1 MDIYLKLFEVLF
13 PVFFVVGIG
22 YYLGKNNP
30 KIDTTVITNFA
41 ANVGTPA
48 MIIYALTSTGISFEM
63 FKDYFL
69 YYLIAIVGFSLIGI
83 IFLFF
88 LKTKDI
94 IRELPPFIMP
104 NTGNMGLPIC
114 LFAYGSQG
122 LGVAA
127 SISALI
133 ILCHFTLGIFLA
145 DRKFNI
151 NIILKN
157 PPFYSIIISIILLYN
172 NIKLPVFIENTT
184 FLLMYAT
191 IFLILMSLGIAL
203 TRLKVFSFTKALIS
217 SIGRVVLGPLIGIL
231 LIFYFE
237 LKGFA
242 AGALLIQ
249 CSMPSAVLTYLV
261 GSIYSPK
268 KIVDSIASMIVV
280 STLLSFITIP
290 LVVFF
295 ALKYFN

>member
-1 MDIYLKLFEVLF
+1 MEIYIKLFDVLF

-22 YYLGKNNP
+22 YYLGKKNP
-30 KIDTTVITNFA
+30 KIDTTFITNFA

-48 MIIYALTSTGISFEM
+48 MIIYALNPINISFDI
-63 FKDYFL
+63 FKSYFW
-69 YYLIAIVGFSLIGI
+69 YYLIAMFGFFIIGS

-94 IRELPPFIMP
+94 IRELPPFVMP

-114 LFAYGSQG
+114 LFAYGTQG

-127 SISALI
+127 AISALI
-133 ILCHFTLGIFLA
+133 ILCHFTLGVFLA
-145 DRKFNI
+145 DRRFSFNV
-151 NIILKN
+151 IIKS
-157 PPFYSIIISIILLYN
+157 PPFYAIIIAVILLYFR
-172 NIKLPVFIENTT
+172 IELPVFIENTT

-203 TRLKVFSFTKALIS
+203 TRLKVFSVNKAIIS
-217 SIGRVVLGPLIGIL
+217 SIGRVIVGPIIGYL
-231 LIFYFE
+231 LIIFFN
-237 LKGFA
+237 LDGIA
-242 AGALLIQ
+242 AGVLLIQ
-249 CSMPSAVLTYLV
+249 CSMPSAVLNYLV

-268 KIVDSIASMIVV
+268 KIVDNVASMIVV
-280 STLLSFITIP
+280 STLMSFITIP